1 MFDLDVVCAFFLLM
15 KRRPPSSTR
24 TDTLFPYTTLFRSL
38 AAGTA
43 NFLHADIVGARDEG
57 PPHPVAAIVAPHHP
71 NLAALEIDGAQI
83 VRDRGRLRDVDL
95 HREGRDRRMRLCVDR
110 QAGGGE
116 RLDRSEERRV
126 GQECVSTCGSRW
138 SPYH

>member
-1 MFDLDVVCAFFLLM
+1 MGVQ
-15 KRRPPSSTR
+15 STR
-24 TDTLFPYTTLFRSL
+24 RTDRL

-116 RLDRSEERRV
+116 RLESLVYPLAIRSEARRE
-126 GQECVSTCGSRW
+126 GKEGVSTV
-138 SPYH
+138 